1 MTYLISVSYDGSK
14 YDGLQRLKRNRT
26 VQGELETVLTKMN
39 EEFVQVKSA
48 GRTDKGVHAY
58 DQKCQF
64 DINKDTNPYKL
75 RYYLNNAT
83 SKYIYIKDCKVIE
96 DNSFHVRHS
105 VKSKTYLYKINVGEY
120 SPIMNDY
127 LYNYCRVIDIKKIK
141 KISKLFLGQHNYK
154 AFVTG
159 KNEKYISEIK
169 KIKIYKRDDI
179 LNVEISGKSFYTYM
193 IRNIIKVLLMFNE
206 GIIDELTIKS
216 MLIQGKK
223 LVEYGPV
230 PASGL
235 YLKKVYY

>member
-1 MTYLISVSYDGSK
+1 MHSEWIS
-14 YDGLQRLKRNRT
+14 LFRRNFPFIVREDAT
-26 VQGELETVLTKMN
+26 VRRILGN
-39 EEFVQVKSA
+39 
-48 GRTDKGVHAY
+48 
-58 DQKCQF
+58 
-64 DINKDTNPYKL
+64 
-75 RYYLNNAT
+75 
-83 SKYIYIKDCKVIE
+83 KDCKVIE

-105 VKSKTYLYKINVGEY
+105 VKSKTYLYKINIGEY

-235 YLKKVYY
+235 YLKEVIY

>member
-105 VKSKTYLYKINVGEY
+105 VKSKTYLYKINIGEY

-206 GIIDELTIKS
+206 GIIDETLIRS
-216 MLIQGKK
+216 MLAQGKK
-223 LVEYGPV
+223 IIEYGPA

-235 YLKKVYY
+235 YLKEVVY